1 MKYHTK
7 NLFTA
12 AAVLVVFV
20 LAVLVLSASST
31 SPYDQH
37 EMFPK
42 YASFESMVDKTDAS
56 GNASSSNASSSN
68 ASSSNASSSNASSSN
83 ASPTTSSI
91 TSASSTKKE
100 QSESKPGILGTL
112 FNVFGPTASPAK
124 EGMTQL
130 YDKNTNMNTASNV
143 GENAVIDKL
152 SKINSYC
159 NNQYDKN
166 CITAGYS
173 NSNGLINLASN
184 PEMLKLL
191 TTRGGNM

>member
-56 GNASSSNASSSN
+56 GNASSG
-68 ASSSNASSSNASSSN
+68 N